1 MNASS
6 WRKAAD
12 LIAQETQANQQVQVA
27 ATADS
32 SQLES
37 LSLSILAADDS
48 GPSQVNYG
56 TEQSL
61 AANTPKASSTSTREI
76 QATDTYCQI
85 IPGMSECLYPN
96 LVADGSLSTPAV
108 DDCSTL
114 HRQIT
119 SELDKYLHEAAE
131 KHEQDDNYYDG

>member
-12 LIAQETQANQQVQVA
+12 LIAQGIQANQQVQTA

-37 LSLSILAADDS
+37 LPFSALSADDS
-48 GPSQVNYG
+48 GPLQVNYG

-61 AANTPKASSTSTREI
+61 A
-76 QATDTYCQI
+76 
-85 IPGMSECLYPN
+85 
-96 LVADGSLSTPAV
+96 VSTPRANL
-108 DDCSTL
+108 TL
-114 HRQIT
+114 T
-119 SELDKYLHEAAE
+119 
-131 KHEQDDNYYDG
+131 